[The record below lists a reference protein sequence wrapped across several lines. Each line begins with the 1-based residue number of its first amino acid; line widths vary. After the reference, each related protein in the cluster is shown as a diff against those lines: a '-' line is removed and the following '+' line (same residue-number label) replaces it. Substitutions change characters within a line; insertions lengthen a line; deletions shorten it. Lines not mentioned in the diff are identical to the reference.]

1 MIKQLKELADVS
13 RGASPRPIDNYLS
26 KEGLPWLKI
35 SDITIGK
42 QYVFE
47 TKQFIKQTGLNSTK
61 YMPKHTFVLTNSAT
75 PGIPFFLGIPMCLH
89 DGFLYLENIS
99 DEINK
104 KYLFYWFLANRHNI
118 LSQGAGSIFT
128 NLKADIVKKLNISF
142 PSKPIQHHIVNIN
155 RRLSLWILLK

>member
-47 TKQFIKQTGLNSTK
+47 TKQFIKQAGLNSTK
-61 YMPKHTFVLTNSAT
+61 YMPKNTFVLTNSAT

-118 LSQGAGSIFT
+118 LNQGAGSIFT
-128 NLKADIVKKLNISF
+128 NLKADIVKNLNISF

-155 RRLSLWILLK
+155 RSLSLWILLK